1 MENFKVWIIS
11 LCGAGIISSLF
22 KILVSNS
29 NVKKSV
35 NIFLSMFV
43 FLYTIIPIENVI
55 SDLKIDTIENYDA
68 PDYTEIYKSGYET
81 IIIKTIENVCASNG
95 VTILSVNIDSYI
107 DENQYLVVNKIE
119 LELNTD
125 EKNQIIQKE
134 LREKSGIE
142 VIFIWILS
150 KEFN

>member
-55 SDLKIDTIENYDA
+55 SDLKIDTIENYDDS
-68 PDYTEIYKSGYET
+68 DYTEIYKSGYET

-95 VTILSVNIDSYI
+95 VTILSINIDSYI
-107 DENQYLVVNKIE
+107 DENQYLVVNRIE

-134 LREKSGIE
+134 LKEKSDIE

-150 KEFN
+150 IEFN

>member
-1 MENFKVWIIS
+1 MENFKVWIMS

-55 SDLKIDTIENYDA
+55 SDLKIDTIENYDDS
-68 PDYTEIYKSGYET
+68 DYTEIYKSGYET

-95 VTILSVNIDSYI
+95 VTILSINIDSYI
-107 DENQYLVVNKIE
+107 DENQYLVVNRIE

-134 LREKSGIE
+134 LKEKSDIE
-142 VIFIWILS
+142 VIFI
-150 KEFN
+150 

>member
-55 SDLKIDTIENYDA
+55 SDLKIDTIEDYD
-68 PDYTEIYKSGYET
+68 DSEYTEIYKSGYET

-95 VTILSVNIDSYI
+95 VTLLSINIDSYI

-134 LREKSGIE
+134 LKEKSGIE
-142 VIFIWILS
+142 VIFI
-150 KEFN
+150 

>member
-11 LCGAGIISSLF
+11 HCGAGIISSLF
-22 KILVSNS
+22 KILVSYS

-55 SDLKIDTIENYDA
+55 SDLKIDTIENYDDS
-68 PDYTEIYKSGYET
+68 DYTEIYKSGYET
-81 IIIKTIENVCASNG
+81 IIIKTIENGCASNG
-95 VTILSVNIDSYI
+95 VTILSINIDSYI
-107 DENQYLVVNKIE
+107 DENQYLVVNRIE

-134 LREKSGIE
+134 LKEKSDIE
-142 VIFIWILS
+142 VIFI
-150 KEFN
+150 

>member
-55 SDLKIDTIENYDA
+55 SDLKIETIEDYDDS
-68 PDYTEIYKSGYET
+68 DYTEIYKSGYET

-95 VTILSVNIDSYI
+95 VTLLSINIDSYI

-134 LREKSGIE
+134 LKEKSDIE
-142 VIFIWILS
+142 VIFI
-150 KEFN
+150 

>member
-55 SDLKIDTIENYDA
+55 SDLKIDTIEDYD
-68 PDYTEIYKSGYET
+68 DSEYTEIYKSGYET

-95 VTILSVNIDSYI
+95 VTILSINIDSYI
-107 DENQYLVVNKIE
+107 DDNQYLVVNKIE

-142 VIFIWILS
+142 VIFI
-150 KEFN
+150 

>member
-55 SDLKIDTIENYDA
+55 SDLKIDTIENYDDS
-68 PDYTEIYKSGYET
+68 DYTEIYKSGYET

-95 VTILSVNIDSYI
+95 VTILSINIDSYI
-107 DENQYLVVNKIE
+107 DENQYLVVNRIE

-134 LREKSGIE
+134 LKEKSDIE
-142 VIFIWILS
+142 VIFI
-150 KEFN
+150 

>member
-55 SDLKIDTIENYDA
+55 SDLKIDTIENYDDT
-68 PDYTEIYKSGYET
+68 DYTEIYKNGYET
-81 IIIKTIENVCASNG
+81 IIIKTIENVCASNS
-95 VTILSVNIDSYI
+95 VRLLSINIDSYI
-107 DENQYLVVNKIE
+107 DENQYLVVNRIE

-134 LREKSGIE
+134 LKEKSDIE
-142 VIFIWILS
+142 VIFI
-150 KEFN
+150 

>member
-1 MENFKVWIIS
+1 MENFKVWIMS

-55 SDLKIDTIENYDA
+55 SDLKIDTNENYDNS
-68 PDYTEIYKSGYET
+68 DYAEIYKSGYET

-95 VTILSVNIDSYI
+95 VILLNINIDSYI
-107 DENQYLVVNKIE
+107 DENQYLVVNRIE

-134 LREKSGIE
+134 LKEKSDIE
-142 VIFIWILS
+142 VIFI
-150 KEFN
+150 

>member
-35 NIFLSMFV
+35 NIYLSMFV
-43 FLYTIIPIENVI
+43 FLYTIIHIENVI
-55 SDLKIDTIENYDA
+55 SDLKIDTIENYDDS
-68 PDYTEIYKSGYET
+68 DYTEIYKSGYET

-95 VTILSVNIDSYI
+95 VTILSINIDSYI
-107 DENQYLVVNKIE
+107 DENQYLVVNRIE

-134 LREKSGIE
+134 LKEKSDIE
-142 VIFIWILS
+142 VIFI
-150 KEFN
+150 

>member
-55 SDLKIDTIENYDA
+55 SDLKIDTIENYDDS
-68 PDYTEIYKSGYET
+68 DYTEIYKSGYET
-81 IIIKTIENVCASNG
+81 III
-95 VTILSVNIDSYI
+95 
-107 DENQYLVVNKIE
+107 
-119 LELNTD
+119 
-125 EKNQIIQKE
+125 
-134 LREKSGIE
+134 
-142 VIFIWILS
+142 
-150 KEFN
+150 

>member
-1 MENFKVWIIS
+1 MENFKVWVIS

-22 KILVSNS
+22 NILVSNS

-55 SDLKIDTIENYDA
+55 SDLKIDTIENYDS

-81 IIIKTIENVCASNG
+81 IIIKAIENVCASNG
-95 VTILSVNIDSYI
+95 VTILSINIDSYI
-107 DENQYLVVNKIE
+107 DENQYLVVNRIE
-119 LELNTD
+119 LKLNTD

-134 LREKSGIE
+134 LKEKSDIE
-142 VIFIWILS
+142 VIFI
-150 KEFN
+150 

>member
-11 LCGAGIISSLF
+11 RCGAGIISSLF

-29 NVKKSV
+29 NVIKSV

-55 SDLKIDTIENYDA
+55 SDLKIDTIENYDDS
-68 PDYTEIYKSGYET
+68 DYTEIYKSGYET

-95 VTILSVNIDSYI
+95 VTILSINIDSYI
-107 DENQYLVVNKIE
+107 DENQYLVVNRIE

-134 LREKSGIE
+134 LKEKSDIE
-142 VIFIWILS
+142 VIFI
-150 KEFN
+150 

>member
-55 SDLKIDTIENYDA
+55 SDLKIDTIEDYD
-68 PDYTEIYKSGYET
+68 DSEYTEIYKSGYET

-107 DENQYLVVNKIE
+107 DENQYLVVNRIE

-134 LREKSGIE
+134 LKEKSDIE
-142 VIFIWILS
+142 VIFI
-150 KEFN
+150 

>member
-55 SDLKIDTIENYDA
+55 SDFKIDTIENYDDS
-68 PDYTEIYKSGYET
+68 DYTEIYKSGYET

-95 VTILSVNIDSYI
+95 VTILSINIDSYI
-107 DENQYLVVNKIE
+107 DENQYLVVNRIE

-125 EKNQIIQKE
+125 EKNQIIQ
-134 LREKSGIE
+134 
-142 VIFIWILS
+142 
-150 KEFN
+150 

>member
-55 SDLKIDTIENYDA
+55 SDLKIETVENYDDS
-68 PDYTEIYKSGYET
+68 DYTEIYKSGYET

-134 LREKSGIE
+134 LKEKSDIE
-142 VIFIWILS
+142 VIFI
-150 KEFN
+150 

>member
-55 SDLKIDTIENYDA
+55 SDFKIDTIENYDYS
-68 PDYTEIYKSGYET
+68 DYTEIYKSGYET
-81 IIIKTIENVCASNG
+81 IIIKTIENVCDSNG
-95 VTILSVNIDSYI
+95 VTILSINIDSYI
-107 DENQYLVVNKIE
+107 DENQYLVVNRIE

-134 LREKSGIE
+134 LKEKSDIE
-142 VIFIWILS
+142 VIFI
-150 KEFN
+150 

>member
-55 SDLKIDTIENYDA
+55 SDLKIDTIEDYD
-68 PDYTEIYKSGYET
+68 DSDFIEIYKSGYET

-95 VTILSVNIDSYI
+95 VTLLNINIDSYI
-107 DENQYLVVNKIE
+107 DDNQYLVVNRIE

-134 LREKSGIE
+134 LKEKSDIE
-142 VIFIWILS
+142 VIFI
-150 KEFN
+150 

>member
-55 SDLKIDTIENYDA
+55 YDLKIETVENYDDS
-68 PDYTEIYKSGYET
+68 DYTEIYKSGYET

-142 VIFIWILS
+142 VIFI
-150 KEFN
+150 

>member
-55 SDLKIDTIENYDA
+55 SDLKIDTIENYDDS
-68 PDYTEIYKSGYET
+68 DYTEIYKSGYET

-95 VTILSVNIDSYI
+95 VTILSINIDSYI
-107 DENQYLVVNKIE
+107 DENQYLVVNRIE
-119 LELNTD
+119 LELNSD

-134 LREKSGIE
+134 LKEKSDIE
-142 VIFIWILS
+142 VIFI
-150 KEFN
+150 

>member
-22 KILVSNS
+22 KILESNS

-55 SDLKIDTIENYDA
+55 SDLKIDTIENYDDS
-68 PDYTEIYKSGYET
+68 DYTEIYKSGYET

-95 VTILSVNIDSYI
+95 VTILSINIDSYI
-107 DENQYLVVNKIE
+107 DENQYLVVNRIE

-134 LREKSGIE
+134 LKEKSDIE
-142 VIFIWILS
+142 VIFI
-150 KEFN
+150 